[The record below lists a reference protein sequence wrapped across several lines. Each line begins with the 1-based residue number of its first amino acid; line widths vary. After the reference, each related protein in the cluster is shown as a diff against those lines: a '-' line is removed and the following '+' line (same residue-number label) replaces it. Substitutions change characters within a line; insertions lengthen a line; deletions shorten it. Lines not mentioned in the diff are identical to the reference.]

1 MPTLY
6 DHPDG
11 GQRPP
16 LPGRADLDEAARPSA
31 PAIQGATNAHR
42 AFGRQL
48 AMIHAHHRREL
59 AQVRRVVTRIEEDA
73 SAAGDLAE
81 TLSTMAIAQNLR
93 LFGAICG
100 RECQHLQFHHNIEE
114 GHTFPTLEQSGS
126 KGLRAVVAKLR
137 KEHVVVH
144 TLIATLA
151 ERGAAFVQKPGAT
164 TLADLKEVISNL
176 EEVVDSHFSYEER
189 ELEEA
194 LGVHGGL

>member
-1 MPTLY
+1 MPILY
-6 DHPDG
+6 DHPEG
-11 GQRPP
+11 GQRSP

-31 PAIQGATNAHR
+31 PAIQDATDTHR

-59 AQVRRVVTRIEEDA
+59 AQVRRVLTRIEDDA
-73 SAAGDLAE
+73 AAAGDL
-81 TLSTMAIAQNLR
+81 TKVLNTMAIAQNLR

-114 GHTFPTLEQSGS
+114 GHTFPTLEQNGS
-126 KGLRAVVAKLR
+126 EGLRAVVAKLR
-137 KEHVVVH
+137 KEHEVVH
-144 TLIATLA
+144 TLIGALS
-151 ERGAAFVQKPGAT
+151 ERGAAFVQNPAAA